1 MALPAPPLVAPTLH
15 SPATA
20 PAVLLRRHV
29 AASLSFR
36 CRRRWQCSAATGR
49 DGPGAPLAMR
59 GARWRRPAAPTGG
72 NGAGGATPTA
82 AGAAAGEAPYRGSEG
97 KGSLWTVLLAT
108 AVAVCGSFV
117 FGTCVGYSAPAQAGI
132 VSDIGLSNSEY
143 GVFASVLTIGAMIG
157 ALTSGRLADILGRKM
172 TMRFAAVVGILGWLT
187 VYFAK
192 DAMRLYVGRIL
203 LGYCTGVLS
212 YVVPVFISEIA
223 PKEIRGGLATSNQ
236 LFICSGCSAAYIIG
250 ALLPWRSLVV
260 VGLIP
265 CAILLVGLFFIPESP
280 RWLANVGREKEFTD
294 SLQKFRGKDSDI
306 SEEATEIKGYIE
318 SISTLPKARIQDLF
332 QSKNIYA
339 VTVGVGLMI
348 FQQLGGINALGFY
361 ASYIFSSAGFSG
373 KLGTTLI
380 GIIQIPITLFGALL
394 MDRSGRRALL
404 LVSSSGTFLGC
415 FLTGLSFYCKAQ
427 GLYSQLVPTLALCG
441 ILVYY
446 AAYSVGM
453 GPVPWV
459 IMSEIFSIDMK
470 AIAGSLVTLVSW
482 IGSFAI
488 SYSFNFLMDWN
499 PAGTFFLFSAASLVT
514 VLFVAKLVPETKGRT
529 LEEIQASLKASN

>member
-192 DAMRLYVGRIL
+192 
-203 LGYCTGVLS
+203 
-212 YVVPVFISEIA
+212 VPVFISEIA

-260 VGLIP
+260 VGYGESNVAFHAGLIP

-373 KLGTTLI
+373 KLGTTLV
-380 GIIQIPITLFGALL
+380 GIIQ
-394 MDRSGRRALL
+394 
-404 LVSSSGTFLGC
+404 
-415 FLTGLSFYCKAQ
+415 AQ